1 VPVSATDTDTASITL
16 DVTAVTS
23 NADNSA
29 ATFYTYTPDA
39 TPVAGKQASGTIEF
53 TPGTGD
59 EGVYTVELTADDG
72 ENPPVVLTFELTVLP
87 PLNVSPEIAPI
98 ANQTMNEND
107 VLDVPVSATD
117 ADSDPVTITVTVS
130 DGAGWFSYSA
140 DTPPA
145 GGTQA
150 SGTISFTPPTGSAGT
165 YTVTVTAEDGI
176 SAAATGTFSLFVAEE
191 NVSIEAPQ
199 AVSDVG
205 SIQPGNTLFMDV
217 LANDTYTGEISNVT
231 IAIVDAPTQ
240 GSAVPGA
247 GIVEYTANAA
257 ATGSDSFTYTITD
270 ETGLTSNVA
279 TVTVAF
285 SVNGASLFVD
295 VVPKSQQVPYNGTAI
310 FEVSILNNGNQD
322 LQGITL
328 DDSGIEMTAALGSM
342 TATCDTN
349 LFDLVAG
356 ARLDV
361 TCENEFVT
369 QSFTRTFVV
378 EHSATQARSEVS
390 ANVESVANQPPQAND
405 DSATVL
411 TNENARVEVLANDSD
426 SDGELD
432 VNSLRVVT
440 DRVANAGDISVA
452 NGRIN
457 VRPAD
462 EDFTGTL
469 TLDYEICD
477 DGGLCD
483 TATVTVTVQ
492 SRDDNGDNGGDTSD
506 DNTDTQIET
515 GGFTPAISKLGLGAG
530 GGQIEWVITVRN
542 TGTDTGYNV
551 SVSDTVRSGLQ
562 IDRVEMDKGSY
573 AISGQTVTLTIG
585 TLAPGEVV
593 QIRLFTTVLN
603 ASEQMT
609 NTACVSGAGVDST
622 CVTAPAVSVLPSTGE
637 SPWSALRPAILAM
650 LAAAGLL
657 TGLWSVWRLRIR
669 RS

>member
-1 VPVSATDTDTASITL
+1 MSATDIDTADITL
-16 DVTAVTS
+16 AVTAFTN
-23 NADNSA
+23 NADNSD
-29 ATFYTYTPDA
+29 ATFYTYTADA
-39 TPVAGKQASGTIEF
+39 PGVGSASGTIEF
-53 TPGTGD
+53 TPGAGD

-72 ENPPVVLTFELTVLP
+72 DNDPVTLTFELMVLP
-87 PLNVSPEIAPI
+87 PANLSPEIAPI

-107 VLDVPVSATD
+107 VLDVAVSATD
-117 ADSDPVTITVTVS
+117 ADSDPVTITVTMS

-140 DTPPA
+140 DAPPA
-145 GGTQA
+145 DSTQA
-150 SGTISFTPPTGSAGT
+150 SGTITFTPPTGSSGI

-176 SAAATGTFSLFVAEE
+176 SDAVTTTFSLFVAEE

-205 SIQPGNTLFMDV
+205 SIQPGNTLFLDV
-217 LANDTYTGEISNVT
+217 LANDTYTGELSNVT
-231 IAIVDAPTQ
+231 ITIVDAPTQ
-240 GSAVPGA
+240 GSAVAGA

-257 ATGSDSFTYTITD
+257 ATGNDSFTYSITD

-285 SVNGASLFVD
+285 SVNAPSLFVD
-295 VVPKSQQVPYNGTAI
+295 VNPKSQQVPYNGTAT
-310 FEVSILNNGNQD
+310 FQVSILNNGNQT
-322 LQGITL
+322 LAGITL
-328 DDSGIEMTAALGSM
+328 DDSQIDMAQAMDSM
-342 TATCDTN
+342 TATCDINT
-349 LFDLVAG
+349 FDLVAG

-361 TCENEFVT
+361 TCENQFVT
-369 QSFTRTFVV
+369 QSFMRTFVV
-378 EHSATQARSEVS
+378 EHSATQSRAEAS
-390 ANVESVANQPPQAND
+390 ANVESVANQPPQASN

-432 VNSLRVVT
+432 VNSLRVIT
-440 DRVANAGDISVA
+440 EHVANAGDISVA

-462 EDFTGTL
+462 ADFTGTL
-469 TLDYEICD
+469 TLEYEICD

-483 TATVTVTVQ
+483 TATVSVTVQ
-492 SRDDNGDNGGDTSD
+492 RRDDSGDNSGDTGGDTSD
-506 DNTDTQIET
+506 DNTLIET
-515 GGFTPAISKLGLGAG
+515 SSFNPAISKLGLGAG
-530 GGQIEWVITVRN
+530 SGQIEWVITVRN

-562 IDRVEMDKGSY
+562 IDRVEMDRGSS
-573 AISGQTVTLTIG
+573 AISGQTVTITIG

-603 ASEQMT
+603 ASEQIT

-622 CVTAPAVSVLPSTGE
+622 CVTAPAVSILPNTGE
-637 SPWSALRPAILAM
+637 SPWSALRPVIFLM
-650 LAAAGLL
+650 LAVAGLL
-657 TGLWSVWRLRIR
+657 TGLWSVRRLRT
-669 RS
+669 